1 MINGANLKVQ
11 TKRAKALKQTSLVQ
25 SSRKNTQ
32 QASCQVLR
40 KKNCCQTNCL
50 TKLTKKILDCSCC
63 ITDLLQQ
70 FLPKKLEFGDSE
82 RIIRPTDKKLH

>member
-25 SSRKNTQ
+25 SRKNTQ

-40 KKNCCQTNCL
+40 KKKLSNELPNKTN
-50 TKLTKKILDCSCC
+50 KKNS
-63 ITDLLQQ
+63 
-70 FLPKKLEFGDSE
+70 
-82 RIIRPTDKKLH
+82 